1 VGPQGIT
8 LYPDFAIVGVDDL
21 SIGSDSPGVPQPL
34 SLASKY
40 IDPNGR
46 PLFIGRDPAI
56 ALNYYRSRN
65 SYSRYPAQIHLPLA
79 GSTNASE
86 PQASGSR
93 SRTRKPMSGSQA
105 RKPDTMHRG
114 PIGSGFPG
122 VPQPLDLKSQNIS
135 PFRPRFLAYPPSS
148 AFRQGVA
155 EQDFIEQDF
164 IEQDFIEQGFIEQGP
179 IELDW
184 PDVPPPVGPKGI
196 TLRYP
201 NGW

>member
-1 VGPQGIT
+1 MGPQGIT
-8 LYPDFAIVGVDDL
+8 LYPDFAIVGADDS

-46 PLFIGRDPAI
+46 SLFVGRDPAI
-56 ALNYYRSRN
+56 GPNWDVSRN
-65 SYSRYPAQIHLPLA
+65 SYSRYPAEIHLPLA
-79 GSTNASE
+79 GSTNGSE
-86 PQASGSR
+86 PQASGSG
-93 SRTRKPMSGSQA
+93 SRT

-114 PIGSGFPG
+114 PIGSAFPG
-122 VPQPLDLKSQNIS
+122 VPQPLNLKSQNIS
-135 PFRPRFLAYPPSS
+135 PFRPRFLAHPPSP
-148 AFRQGVA
+148 AFNQGV
-155 EQDFIEQDF
+155 IEQDF
-164 IEQDFIEQGFIEQGP
+164 IEQDFIEQGP